1 MCIISKSKSL
11 DRSAGGRVPGP
22 ESSCRL
28 EQQVS
33 MCRIWEALNGDLL
46 FYKPKI
52 SADALEIRYSL
63 SSRAML
69 KEQPEQRSVKAVPRA
84 SESKT
89 IETDSSH
96 SSQARLP
103 ELVSFSA
110 ADVTPSAVG

>member
-63 SSRAML
+63 SSRA
-69 KEQPEQRSVKAVPRA
+69 